1 MEIFIYSATVLVLC
15 LGAFL
20 IYMIFR
26 ERRKVRE
33 KRDEI
38 TSIHRELKRAVELLD
53 SPNENEVI
61 VGLQILS
68 TLNDPESR
76 LKALPRVTELTHSGN
91 PHVVEQ
97 ARLTIEKL
105 SLSTRSA

>member
-1 MEIFIYSATVLVLC
+1 MEQFVYAATVFILC
-15 LGAFL
+15 LGAVL
-20 IYMIFR
+20 TYMIFR

-33 KRDEI
+33 KQQEI
-38 TSIHRELKRAVELLD
+38 TSIHQELKRAVQLLD
-53 SPNENEVI
+53 SPNENQII

-68 TLNDPESR
+68 TMNDPDIR
-76 LKALPRVTELTHSGN
+76 LKALPKVTELTHSDN